1 MAQLYIDTGKAANIL
16 IVCAEEPTRMCSW
29 KDRNTAVLFGDGAA
43 AAVVTKGESFKAS
56 MITAIHRPE
65 ILYYQRPLEEC
76 PL

>member
-1 MAQLYIDTGKAANIL
+1 
-16 IVCAEEPTRMCSW
+16 MCRRTYPHVRLE
-29 KDRNTAVLFGDGAA
+29 DRNTAVLFGDGAA

-76 PL
+76 PFVKLPNEGTYAHER